1 MAMAKV
7 GDHRG
12 PSLAGPTCSK
22 VNGTNIS
29 EELSQC
35 KLRVSMKQQHAFDPA
50 TSFPFLSFCP
60 SWFLSPFF
68 FPIIIGKKIN

>member
-29 EELSQC
+29 EELSEC
-35 KLRVSMKQQHAFDPA
+35 KLHVSMKQQHAFDPA
-50 TSFPFLSFCP
+50 TPFPFL
-60 SWFLSPFF
+60 LSLLVPFPLF
-68 FPIIIGKKIN
+68 FSYNNRKKY